1 MALERIALISDV
13 HGNLTALDAVLA
25 DIESRGIERIVNL
38 GDYVGKGPRGS
49 AVVDR
54 CQKACEVN
62 IRGNWDDHLPVWD
75 DETSRAMTWWRDE
88 LRQDQR
94 DWLRNLP
101 LSHDLV
107 VSGRQIRLFHA
118 SATSPH
124 VRVRTSHTPEEFDG
138 MFANTA
144 MTGDGVQPSMV
155 GYGDILRRTSR
166 SRTAEHSS
174 MSAAWETLWTSLYR
188 ATSSSRACSTS
199 RGRRRSGCRSSE
211 SHMTQRQRS
220 RSRPAWECPRRS
232 RMRVSFG
239 QPCIAARMRSRAGT
253 AASCHDIT
261 RTVFCAQGQI
271 LDAGCMPPE
280 GPLD

>member
-1 MALERIALISDV
+1 MAPERIALISDV

-25 DIESRGIERIVNL
+25 DIESRGIERIMNL

-101 LSHDLV
+101 LSHDLT
-107 VSGRQIRLFHA
+107 VSGRHIRLFHA

-124 VRVRTSHTPEEFDG
+124 VRVRTSHTPEEFEG

-144 MTGDGVQPSMV
+144 MTGDGVLPSMV
-155 GYGDILRRTSR
+155 GYGDIHAAYVEVKDGRTLFNVGSVGNPLDEPVPSYVILEGVLDEPDPAPLGLQIVR
-166 SRTAEHSS
+166 VPYDAEKEIAVATRLGMPETKPYAGELRTAV
-174 MSAAWETLWTSLYR
+174 YR
-188 ATSSSRACSTS
+188 GAHA
-199 RGRRRSGCRSSE
+199 
-211 SHMTQRQRS
+211 
-220 RSRPAWECPRRS
+220 
-232 RMRVSFG
+232 
-239 QPCIAARMRSRAGT
+239 
-253 AASCHDIT
+253 
-261 RTVFCAQGQI
+261 
-271 LDAGCMPPE
+271 
-280 GPLD
+280 